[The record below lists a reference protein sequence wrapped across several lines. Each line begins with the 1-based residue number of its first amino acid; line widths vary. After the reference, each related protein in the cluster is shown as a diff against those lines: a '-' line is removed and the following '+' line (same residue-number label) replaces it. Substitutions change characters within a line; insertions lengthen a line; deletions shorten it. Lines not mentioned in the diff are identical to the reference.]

1 MGLENCKKDREIGRN
16 EHRMIEKRINE
27 QVKFWCKMLNS
38 GENHEHSE
46 RVMKSKLCSSENAA
60 PKYYMFKDHKAEGG
74 FRPVR
79 GGCSSDTLGLSNTLS
94 ELV

>member
-1 MGLENCKKDREIGRN
+1 MNKS
-16 EHRMIEKRINE
+16 
-27 QVKFWCKMLNS
+27 KMLNS

-74 FRPVR
+74 I
-79 GGCSSDTLGLSNTLS
+79 GLWWGAAHLIP
-94 ELV
+94 